1 MIPQKLEQLIEPAL
15 ADLGFECVRI
25 RYAGGAGKSTR
36 GQLQIMAEPVDLR
49 EMTVEDCAIISRHLS
64 AVLDV
69 EDPISDAYQL
79 EISSPGMDRPLT
91 RQKDF
96 ARFAGELVKITL
108 KQMLEGQKRYRGR
121 LVGIDDD
128 GVIHVE
134 TATGRVS
141 ASLDQID
148 TAKID
153 PTEFF
158 STQKQPARTLKQA
171 PKNKEEA

>member
-25 RYAGGAGKSTR
+25 RYVGGAGKSAR
-36 GQLQIMAEPVDLR
+36 GQLQIMAEPADLR

-96 ARFAGELVKITL
+96 ARFAGV
-108 KQMLEGQKRYRGR
+108 
-121 LVGIDDD
+121 
-128 GVIHVE
+128 
-134 TATGRVS
+134 
-141 ASLDQID
+141 
-148 TAKID
+148 
-153 PTEFF
+153 
-158 STQKQPARTLKQA
+158 
-171 PKNKEEA
+171 

>member
-25 RYAGGAGKSTR
+25 RYMGGAGKSAR

-49 EMTVEDCAIISRHLS
+49 EMTVEDCANISRHLS

-96 ARFAGELVKITL
+96 SRFAGELVKITL

-128 GVIHVE
+128 GVIHIE

-158 STQKQPARTLKQA
+158 STQKQPAKTIKQA
-171 PKNKEEA
+171 RKNKEEA

>member
-15 ADLGFECVRI
+15 ANLGFECVRI
-25 RYAGGAGKSTR
+25 RYVGGTGKSVR
-36 GQLQIMAEPVDLR
+36 GQLQIMAEPIDLR
-49 EMTVEDCAIISRHLS
+49 EMTIEDCAIISRHLS

-96 ARFAGELVKITL
+96 ARFTGELVKITL

-121 LVGIDDD
+121 LVGIDDE
-128 GVIHVE
+128 GIIHVE

-141 ASLDQID
+141 ASHDQID
-148 TAKID
+148 MAKID

-158 STQKQPARTLKQA
+158 STQKQPARIQKRA

>member
-36 GQLQIMAEPVDLR
+36 GQLQIMAEPADLR

-79 EISSPGMDRPLT
+79 
-91 RQKDF
+91 
-96 ARFAGELVKITL
+96 
-108 KQMLEGQKRYRGR
+108 
-121 LVGIDDD
+121 
-128 GVIHVE
+128 
-134 TATGRVS
+134 
-141 ASLDQID
+141 
-148 TAKID
+148 
-153 PTEFF
+153 
-158 STQKQPARTLKQA
+158 
-171 PKNKEEA
+171 

>member
-1 MIPQKLEQLIEPAL
+1 
-15 ADLGFECVRI
+15 
-25 RYAGGAGKSTR
+25 
-36 GQLQIMAEPVDLR
+36 
-49 EMTVEDCAIISRHLS
+49 
-64 AVLDV
+64 
-69 EDPISDAYQL
+69 
-79 EISSPGMDRPLT
+79 
-91 RQKDF
+91 
-96 ARFAGELVKITL
+96 
-108 KQMLEGQKRYRGR
+108 MLEGQKRYRGR

-158 STQKQPARTLKQA
+158 STQKQPAKTLAGAPSFWRPAKQ
-171 PKNKEEA
+171 P

>member
-15 ADLGFECVRI
+15 ADMGFELVRI
-25 RYAGGAGKSTR
+25 RYTGGTGKSAR

-49 EMTVEDCAIISRHLS
+49 EMTVEDCAAISRHIS

-69 EDPISDAYQL
+69 EDVIKDAYQL
-79 EISSPGMDRPLT
+79 EVSSPGMDRPLT
-91 RQKDF
+91 RPKDF
-96 ARFAGELVKITL
+96 ERFAGELVKITL

-121 LVGIDDD
+121 LVGMDEKGI
-128 GVIHVE
+128 IHIE
-134 TATGRVS
+134 TSTGRVS
-141 ASLDQID
+141 AAFDEID

-158 STQKQPARTLKQA
+158 STRKQPAKRVKPGTVKQ
-171 PKNKEEA
+171 EEA